1 MLFLMAHLCPLGISV
16 MRSHRLAPFGPF
28 FSGITCFAPQAGSR
42 VRCPIRLGSMG
53 LNALVK
59 GSVIPANLPH
69 RVANR
74 ESPFSEQISVFRR
87 RFSVNAPGFRQGDK
101 DDSTGFCGF
110 GDLGSCVRFLQTH
123 SFQFVHSGTAQQM
136 VSHTLKNNARSV
148 MLRAKDVATIFGFL
162 DVVQVLGQADTGP
175 GFDDSKHCPPPKKIA
190 W

>member
-1 MLFLMAHLCPLGISV
+1 

-28 FSGITCFAPQAGSR
+28 FSGITHFAPQAGSR

-87 RFSVNAPGFRQGDK
+87 CFSVNAPGFRQGDK

-110 GDLGSCVRFLQTH
+110 GNLGSCVRFLQTH
-123 SFQFVHSGTAQQM
+123 GFQFVHSGTAQQM
-136 VSHTLKNNARSV
+136 VSHTLKNNARSI

-162 DVVQVLGQADTGP
+162 DVVQVLG
-175 GFDDSKHCPPPKKIA
+175 
-190 W
+190 

>member
-1 MLFLMAHLCPLGISV
+1 
-16 MRSHRLAPFGPF
+16 
-28 FSGITCFAPQAGSR
+28 
-42 VRCPIRLGSMG
+42 MG
-53 LNALVK
+53 LNTLVK
-59 GSVIPANLPH
+59 GALIAANLPY
-69 RVANR
+69 RVGHR
-74 ESPFSEQISVFRR
+74 ESPFSEQISVFSRR
-87 RFSVNAPGFRQGDK
+87 GGVNAPGFRQGDK

>member
-1 MLFLMAHLCPLGISV
+1 
-16 MRSHRLAPFGPF
+16 MRSYRLAPFRPF
-28 FSGITCFAPQAGSR
+28 FSGVICLTPQTGSGCG
-42 VRCPIRLGSMG
+42 CPIRLGSVG
-53 LNALVK
+53 LNTLVK
-59 GSVIPANLPH
+59 GALVAANLPH
-69 RVANR
+69 RVGNR
-74 ESPFSEQISVFRR
+74 ESPFSEQISVFSRR
-87 RFSVNAPGFRQGDK
+87 DGVNAPGFRQGDK

-123 SFQFVHSGTAQQM
+123 GFQFVHSGTAQQM

>member
-1 MLFLMAHLCPLGISV
+1 

-28 FSGITCFAPQAGSR
+28 FSGITRFAPQAGSR

-74 ESPFSEQISVFRR
+74 ESPFSEQISVFSRR
-87 RFSVNAPGFRQGDK
+87 GRVNAPGFRQGDK

-123 SFQFVHSGTAQQM
+123 GFQFVHSGTAQQM

>member
-1 MLFLMAHLCPLGISV
+1 

-28 FSGITCFAPQAGSR
+28 FSGITRFAPQAGSR

-53 LNALVK
+53 LNALIK

-69 RVANR
+69 RVGHR
-74 ESPFSEQISVFRR
+74 ESPLSEQISVFRR

-123 SFQFVHSGTAQQM
+123 GFQFVHSGTAQQM

-162 DVVQVLGQADTGP
+162 DVVQVLGQADT
-175 GFDDSKHCPPPKKIA
+175 DMILLK
-190 W
+190 